1 MFPSTMILSTW
12 EEFPINSCVMS
23 SNTFLGSDTFKN
35 LATTVLKQLPSVAR
49 YWFIA
54 EYCHLQCMGS
64 ASLCCPLSSCT
75 SIVLSLKQNTE
86 IYMLQFAFNLLVRE
100 AGSPQGSG
108 HWIYPISCLG
118 ILILCWA
125 SWSKVRWLLMLI
137 YNSNF
142 MMCTILV
149 YISGIWGAGTTI
161 LFLYST
167 VEFCSVYAASF

>member
-1 MFPSTMILSTW
+1 
-12 EEFPINSCVMS
+12 MS

-108 HWIYPISCLG
+108 H
-118 ILILCWA
+118 
-125 SWSKVRWLLMLI
+125 
-137 YNSNF
+137 
-142 MMCTILV
+142 
-149 YISGIWGAGTTI
+149 
-161 LFLYST
+161 
-167 VEFCSVYAASF
+167 